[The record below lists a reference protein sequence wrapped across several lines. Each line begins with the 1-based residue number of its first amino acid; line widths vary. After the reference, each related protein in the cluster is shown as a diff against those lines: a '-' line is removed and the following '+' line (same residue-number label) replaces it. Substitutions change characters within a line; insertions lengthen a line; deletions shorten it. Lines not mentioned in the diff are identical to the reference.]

1 MRYFSTISWSLPPKV
16 ALCEVSVNAKIFIYI
31 NGQRLSAAMMKKII
45 KKFLWGFTRN
55 KRGMTKTISVLAEL
69 YLDSFYDCSG
79 NIDINGERYLLTTL
93 ASVNFK
99 TIFDVGANVG
109 DWSII
114 AAEYF
119 PKATIHAFELSNS
132 TFLTTSSR
140 LSGERFVVNNTGL
153 SNVSGII
160 SYKDYGVNSG
170 ANTIID
176 AATFWDGNV
185 ALESKESRVTTGD
198 IYCADHKIDFIDF
211 LKIDVEGADHLVL
224 QGFDR
229 MLNSKSI
236 RVIQF
241 EYGYTHADA
250 RFLMRDFFSLL
261 NSKGYIVGKL
271 WSDGV
276 ECSDFFYWLNN
287 FKSGPNYVAVREDD
301 IEIINKISTKRQ
313 SVFHDLTNPAFK
325 KIPR

>member
-1 MRYFSTISWSLPPKV
+1 
-16 ALCEVSVNAKIFIYI
+16 
-31 NGQRLSAAMMKKII
+31 MKNII
-45 KKFLWGFTRN
+45 KKFIWDFTRN
-55 KRGMTKTISVLAEL
+55 KTGVRKKISVLAEL
-69 YLDSFYDCSG
+69 YLGNFNDCSG
-79 NIDINGERYLLTTL
+79 NIDINGERFLLSTL
-93 ASVNFK
+93 ASINPLK

-109 DWSII
+109 DWSLI

-132 TFLTTSSR
+132 TYLTTSTR
-140 LSGERFVVNNTGL
+140 LSAERFIVNNIGL
-153 SNVSGII
+153 SNAPGIV

-170 ANTIID
+170 VNTIIG
-176 AATFWDGNV
+176 AANFWDGSIS
-185 ALESKESRVTTGD
+185 LENKETRVTTGD
-198 IYCADHKIDFIDF
+198 IYCEDHKIDFIDF

-229 MLNSKSI
+229 MLKNKSI

-250 RFLMRDFFSLL
+250 KFLMRDFFTLL
-261 NSKGYIVGKL
+261 NSKGYIAGKL

-276 ECSDFFYWLNN
+276 EFSDFFYWLNN

-301 IEIINKISTKRQ
+301 IETINRISTKRQ
-313 SVFHDLTNPAFK
+313 SVFHNMTNPAFK
-325 KIPR
+325 KVPR